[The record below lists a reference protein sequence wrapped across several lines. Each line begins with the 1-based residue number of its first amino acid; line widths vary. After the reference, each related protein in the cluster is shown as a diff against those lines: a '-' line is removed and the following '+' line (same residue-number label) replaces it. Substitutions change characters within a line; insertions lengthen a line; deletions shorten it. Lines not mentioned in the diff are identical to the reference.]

1 MATILIILQL
11 LIVLAM
17 IFIGAKVGGIGLGIY
32 GMVGVFIL
40 VFVFGLEPGSIPIDV
55 MLIIVSVITA
65 SSALQAAGG
74 MDYMVNLAVRFLK
87 KHPSRI
93 TFLAPLVTWLFTH
106 MTGTAHTCY
115 ALLPIISEIAR
126 KEKVRPERP
135 LSIAT
140 IAASLGCTG
149 SPVSAATAAI
159 ISEEML
165 GAKGIGLMDV
175 MMVTVPASIMA
186 ILVASLVQNY
196 VGKPLEKDPEYQ
208 RRLKEGYLAD
218 EAEEDMDPQHANPHA
233 RWAVLAFLL
242 GEVLVLLF
250 GIFPTLRP
258 SFDGVPLNM
267 SSIIEMVMMSVAALI
282 LLVGKADVRQA
293 MQFLFFFLAH
303 CANLLGYLFLTLV
316 DCVQICLAKFVIN
329 GKDVAFRVDGGFC
342 LCIVANML
350 NVRIVK
356 AAHDMSYDACFT
368 DICQELISQSF
379 ALGGTFYEARNI
391 NKIYGSGNLLF
402 WLEYTGHKIQALI
415 RQFYHTHIGVN
426 RTERIVF
433 RLRRSFCERRK
444 NGGLSHIRKSYDS
457 TSQFHICVLIT

>member
-1 MATILIILQL
+1 
-11 LIVLAM
+11 
-17 IFIGAKVGGIGLGIY
+17 
-32 GMVGVFIL
+32 
-40 VFVFGLEPGSIPIDV
+40 
-55 MLIIVSVITA
+55 
-65 SSALQAAGG
+65 
-74 MDYMVNLAVRFLK
+74 
-87 KHPSRI
+87 
-93 TFLAPLVTWLFTH
+93 

-208 RRLKEGYLAD
+208 RRLKEGCLAD

-293 MQFLFFFLAH
+293 MQGNVFASGMNAMVSIFGVAWMGSTFFKGHNAAILGSVEGTFEAYPLLFAIPLFVFSIMLFSQAATAKMLYPVGLAMGVPPLMLLVVFPALNGYFFLPNYPTEVAAIGFDRTGSTRIGKYVINH
-303 CANLLGYLFLTLV
+303 SFQLSGFITTIVSIAVGYLIVTL
-316 DCVQICLAKFVIN
+316 
-329 GKDVAFRVDGGFC
+329 
-342 LCIVANML
+342 
-350 NVRIVK
+350 
-356 AAHDMSYDACFT
+356 
-368 DICQELISQSF
+368 
-379 ALGGTFYEARNI
+379 FY
-391 NKIYGSGNLLF
+391 
-402 WLEYTGHKIQALI
+402 
-415 RQFYHTHIGVN
+415 
-426 RTERIVF
+426 
-433 RLRRSFCERRK
+433 
-444 NGGLSHIRKSYDS
+444 
-457 TSQFHICVLIT
+457 